1 MTSDAH
7 IYYYRLKWLMQGKE
21 TPYYSPVRKIVFADN
36 DNAIAL
42 NARMT
47 SKGVVSIDWT
57 SYVDGVAKKYV
68 LERAIGNR
76 SFNQISDIASA
87 RLYGKQYLVQDANL
101 GVLATG
107 TQVHYRLTAYM
118 DDNSQIVLPIRTVD
132 WVDGNAIVNI
142 YPNPT
147 HDGSITISW
156 NANAGVQMQLNIAD
170 AIGRSWYTTTLTAGQ
185 WNNITTLQTGR
196 LPAGLYL
203 IRMEIEGRKY
213 VAKIVYE

>member
-1 MTSDAH
+1 
-7 IYYYRLKWLMQGKE
+7 
-21 TPYYSPVRKIVFADN
+21 
-36 DNAIAL
+36 
-42 NARMT
+42 
-47 SKGVVSIDWT
+47 
-57 SYVDGVAKKYV
+57 
-68 LERAIGNR
+68 
-76 SFNQISDIASA
+76 
-87 RLYGKQYLVQDANL
+87 
-101 GVLATG
+101 
-107 TQVHYRLTAYM
+107 M
-118 DDNSQIVLPIRTVD
+118 DDNSQIVLPIRTID